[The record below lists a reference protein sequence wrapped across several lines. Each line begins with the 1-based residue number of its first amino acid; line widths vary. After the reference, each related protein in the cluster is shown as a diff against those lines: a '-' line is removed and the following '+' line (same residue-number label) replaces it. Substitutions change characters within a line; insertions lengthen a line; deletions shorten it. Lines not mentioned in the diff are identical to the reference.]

1 MKRTNN
7 DIFRKIQRIP
17 VLLRC
22 TNICMDHTYA
32 EWLLLNF
39 PQKQHPTTQTGEPI
53 TVKDAKDTLMEF

>member
-1 MKRTNN
+1 M
-7 DIFRKIQRIP
+7 QRIP

-22 TNICMDHTYA
+22 KNICMHHTYA